1 MATLGDVINI
11 LKLVF
16 ETIFALFGNLF
27 PKKEEE
33 GTEENTDAT
42 V

>member
-27 PKKEEE
+27 NKEEE
-33 GTEENTDAT
+33 GTEEETTEA
-42 V
+42 

>member
-27 PKKEEE
+27 QKDEEGAEEE
-33 GTEENTDAT
+33 TTAQA
-42 V
+42 

>member
-16 ETIFALFGNLF
+16 ETIFALFGSLF
-27 PKKEEE
+27 KKEEE
-33 GTEENTDAT
+33 GTEEDAGAT